1 MIQSGAMMA
10 RNEEGKNLC
19 GYTTGFFYLFAY
31 RWRVELF
38 LVFVNIHV

>member
-19 GYTTGFFYLFAY
+19 GYTTGFFFIYL
-31 RWRVELF
+31 
-38 LVFVNIHV
+38 HTDG